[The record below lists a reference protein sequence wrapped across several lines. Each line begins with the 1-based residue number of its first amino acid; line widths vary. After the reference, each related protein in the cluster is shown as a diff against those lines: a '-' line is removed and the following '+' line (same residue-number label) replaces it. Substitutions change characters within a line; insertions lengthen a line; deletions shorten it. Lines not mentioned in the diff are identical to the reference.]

1 MYFVLTTNTVALP
14 GDMVANQEYQ
24 MIVIFI
30 DFYCNVLIKSFAFKY
45 LVVTFVR
52 YLVINYG

>member
-24 MIVIFI
+24 MIVTFI
-30 DFYCNVLIKSFAFKY
+30 DFYCNVLIKWFAFKY
-45 LVVTFVR
+45 LVVIFVR
-52 YLVINYG
+52 YLVINY